1 MDRHFFNH
9 DFYARQ
15 DEKLKRLRI
24 KHGLAGIG
32 AFWCITEMLYENN
45 GSIEYDIEII
55 ADDLRCDSALIQ
67 AVVENFGL
75 FDMSDNKLTSK
86 RVCETIQKIN
96 DKCEKAK
103 KAVLKRWR
111 NEQQQ
116 QIQFDT
122 DEINNNTDVQKTNT
136 NVSNNNTDVQ
146 NNNINVLNNKTNKYE
161 CSTDAQNNN
170 TDVIQTNYGCNT
182 NEHKNDTSCNTDKIR
197 RDKKRRER
205 EEESVCSIAHT
216 RTHAHTHV
224 EEEQIPE
231 LMDVLQYAEE
241 QMFNVQDAE
250 KFFNHYDAQGWLTGN
265 NMPIKNWRSKLKT
278 WCNENELRRIA
289 DAQNN
294 KQMPAELADLATQ
307 ALRSRSNEKEE

>member
-45 GSIEYDIEII
+45 GSIEYDSDII
-55 ADDLRCDSALIQ
+55 ADELRCDSILIQ

-75 FDMSDNKLTSK
+75 FDVSNNQLTSK
-86 RVCETIQKIN
+86 RVCETLKKIN

-103 KAVLKRWR
+103 KAVLTRWR

-122 DEINNNTDVQKTNT
+122 DETNNNTDVKKINT

-146 NNNINVLNNKTNKYE
+146 NNNTTVSNNKINKYE
-161 CSTDAQNNN
+161 CN
-170 TDVIQTNYGCNT
+170 TDVIRTNYERNT
-182 NEHKNDTSCNTDKIR
+182 DERKNDTSCNTDKIR
-197 RDKKRRER
+197 RDKKRREK

-216 RTHAHTHV
+216 RTHTHTHV
-224 EEEQIPE
+224 EENPE
-231 LMDVLQYAEE
+231 LIDVLQYAEE
-241 QMFNVQDAE
+241 QMFNRQDAE
-250 KFFNHYDAQGWLTGN
+250 NFFNHYDAQGWLTGN
-265 NMPIKNWRSKLKT
+265 NMPIKNWQSKLKT
-278 WCNENELRRIA
+278 WCHENELRRIA
-289 DAQNN
+289 DVQNS

-307 ALRSRSNEKEE
+307 ALRSRSNAQE